1 MCTMCENS
9 WAGTDRDECFR
20 LKSIE
25 SWSAMIQHS
34 FDSDRLFC
42 KSVVMSSRTNDRQ
55 ISILINFLIELI
67 NGGRRNE
74 EDDSDLNG
82 FVWR

>member
-1 MCTMCENS
+1 MVSIPT
-9 WAGTDRDECFR
+9 GCFV
-20 LKSIE
+20 S
-25 SWSAMIQHS
+25 
-34 FDSDRLFC
+34 
-42 KSVVMSSRTNDRQ
+42 KSVVMSSRTNGRQ

-82 FVWR
+82 FV

>member
-1 MCTMCENS
+1 MVSIPT
-9 WAGTDRDECFR
+9 GCFV
-20 LKSIE
+20 S
-25 SWSAMIQHS
+25 
-34 FDSDRLFC
+34 
-42 KSVVMSSRTNDRQ
+42 KSVVMSSRTNGRQ